1 MKSLLVGLLLVCQNA
16 LAELNPFPNVASAY
30 LVQMN
35 KITLWEKQAS
45 VRLPPA
51 SLTKLMTVLLVIESV
66 PLNTAVNISQDAT
79 RETGSRLGLQANS
92 RFRVE
97 DLLKAI
103 LLNSANDA
111 CHALADHVA
120 GNEKAFVDLMN
131 VRARQMGLL
140 DTHFQNACGH
150 DADKHYSTANDLAK
164 LANQSLENVFIQST
178 VKLTDAKISSLDGKY
193 SYQLTNKNVLLG
205 RYDGIAGLKTG
216 YTTKAGKCLIAY
228 ATRNQ
233 KHVLLVLLNA
243 PNRWWDA
250 VDILDLAFSHV
261 SKLQTNQQ

>member
-1 MKSLLVGLLLVCQNA
+1 MKYLLVGLLLVWQNA
-16 LAELNPFPNVASAY
+16 LAEPNPFPNVASAY

-35 KITLWEKQAS
+35 KVALWEKQAS

-66 PLNTAVNISQDAT
+66 PLNATVNVSKAAT
-79 RETGSRLGLQANS
+79 KETGSRLGLQANS
-92 RFRVE
+92 KFHVE
-97 DLLKAI
+97 DLLKAT
-103 LLNSANDA
+103 LLNSSNDA

-120 GNEKAFVDLMN
+120 GSESKFVNLMN
-131 VRARQMGLL
+131 VRAKQMGLL

-150 DADKHYSTANDLAK
+150 DADQHYSTANDLAK
-164 LANQSLENVFIQST
+164 LANQSLEHGFIQST
-178 VKLTDAKISSLDGKY
+178 VKLTDAKINSLDGKH
-193 SYQLTNKNVLLG
+193 SYQLTNKNALLG

-216 YTTKAGKCLIAY
+216 YTSKAGKCLIAY

-250 VDILDLAFSHV
+250 IDILDLAFSHA
-261 SKLQTNQQ
+261 SK